1 MQDNHLKII
10 LVFGVWLIYFSF
22 GFCIASLSP
31 LVHFITDDLSISF
44 KKMGLILGSWQ
55 FIYILFAIPAGYLL
69 DKFSFRNCLFV
80 ATIVI
85 ACSLLFRSLST
96 NFTQLLFSVCLF
108 GLGGSLIS
116 VGIPKVTSIHFT
128 GKARS
133 IVMGVLMTGPSLGAI
148 SCLVITSLVFLPIYG
163 ADWRNILFIYSF
175 VPILIGLLWI
185 LLNYLF
191 LPNDEFKKEI
201 FSISH
206 QLDTIY
212 LFLKNKRIVLI
223 LILAI
228 SAFYLNHGIGN
239 WLPKILVS
247 KGISVSSASI
257 YAAIPVLTGI
267 FSALTI
273 PRFAMGNKRFYILLF
288 LFLNVNFSLF
298 FLQSENLYYLII
310 GLIFLGLTTGSLIAI
325 LLTHL
330 TDTNI
335 INKKNSGISGGLF
348 FTMAE
353 IGGILGPFS
362 IGFIYDYTND
372 FNHALIFY
380 SIVFFVILLPLFLL
394 KNNNYKY

>member
-1 MQDNHLKII
+1 
-10 LVFGVWLIYFSF
+10 
-22 GFCIASLSP
+22 
-31 LVHFITDDLSISF
+31 
-44 KKMGLILGSWQ
+44 
-55 FIYILFAIPAGYLL
+55 
-69 DKFSFRNCLFV
+69 
-80 ATIVI
+80 
-85 ACSLLFRSLST
+85 
-96 NFTQLLFSVCLF
+96 
-108 GLGGSLIS
+108 
-116 VGIPKVTSIHFT
+116 
-128 GKARS
+128 
-133 IVMGVLMTGPSLGAI
+133 
-148 SCLVITSLVFLPIYG
+148 
-163 ADWRNILFIYSF
+163 
-175 VPILIGLLWI
+175 
-185 LLNYLF
+185 
-191 LPNDEFKKEI
+191 
-201 FSISH
+201 
-206 QLDTIY
+206 
-212 LFLKNKRIVLI
+212 
-223 LILAI
+223 
-228 SAFYLNHGIGN
+228 
-239 WLPKILVS
+239 LVS

-380 SIVFFVILLPLFLL
+380 SIVFFVILIPLFLL